1 VRRDRNLSAGH
12 LAAQTLGLVFIAGVV
27 IVAPRLAE
35 GYGALQWVRFHS
47 RLVGASHGADH
58 ARRAGHSAAR
68 VVDLAAPLPWARE
81 ASGLALEAA
90 QSLGARNTASAAA
103 VYLEVRGALDRAQS
117 SPVRGHG
124 MEDVAARA
132 RKLDDEARTRASGAT
147 P

>member
-1 VRRDRNLSAGH
+1 MRGDRSSSVGR
-12 LAAQTLGLVFIAGVV
+12 LAAQTLGLIFVAGAV
-27 IVAPRLAE
+27 IVAPRLTE

-47 RLVGASHGADH
+47 RLVGAFHGADH

-68 VVDLAAPLPWARE
+68 VVDLVAPLPWARE

-90 QSLGARNTASAAA
+90 QSLGARNAASAAA

-117 SPVRGHG
+117 SSVRGYG
-124 MEDVAARA
+124 IEDVAARA
-132 RKLDDEARTRASGAT
+132 RRLDDEGRQKASEAA